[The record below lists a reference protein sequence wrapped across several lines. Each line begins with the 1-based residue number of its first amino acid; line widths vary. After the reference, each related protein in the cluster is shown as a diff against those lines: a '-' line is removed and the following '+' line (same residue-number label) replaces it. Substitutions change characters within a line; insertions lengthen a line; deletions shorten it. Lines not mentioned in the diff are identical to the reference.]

1 MKEKSGHAHKR
12 NENEKEVHLS
22 GPEASLSL
30 INSSNVENERG
41 HGTAVDADRTPL
53 SPTTPVVD
61 TSWTRRLSRSSNKA
75 TWCDAPKRSGSMCQ
89 HGPKAKGRCR
99 SPAPLA
105 IAQSAL
111 PARSRTLAQSHC
123 HFNFFLRGAVVHPV
137 RPWPIKS
144 PKHLFSDFPPFLRY
158 FSHSFLRLFFFF
170 LLHYLSSDPVTS
182 DLLIQRETRGPFV
195 YVHSANCTCKPVNNA
210 DERLKIF
217 TMQSASSDEWPK

>member
-1 MKEKSGHAHKR
+1 
-12 NENEKEVHLS
+12 
-22 GPEASLSL
+22 
-30 INSSNVENERG
+30 
-41 HGTAVDADRTPL
+41 
-53 SPTTPVVD
+53 
-61 TSWTRRLSRSSNKA
+61 
-75 TWCDAPKRSGSMCQ
+75 MCQ

-99 SPAPLA
+99 SPALRHWPLPNPPSPLEVEHWPKATA
-105 IAQSAL
+105 ISTSSCAVQWCTREAMTNQVAET
-111 PARSRTLAQSHC
+111 P
-123 HFNFFLRGAVVHPV
+123 FLR
-137 RPWPIKS
+137 
-144 PKHLFSDFPPFLRY
+144 FPPFLRY